1 MELWEL
7 ADRHDREELRKVC
20 EHFIAY
26 NFDGVASSPSFLAL
40 PKDIQKRFKKSKKV
54 LQL

>member
-1 MELWEL
+1 MEVWEL
-7 ADRHDREELRKVC
+7 ADRHEREDLKRVC

-40 PKDIQKRFKKSKKV
+40 PKDIQKKFSDSKKV